1 MNTNINLTVAIRENS
16 KETCVNYLTA
26 KDKIAMFDL
35 YEKMAT
41 AIANGNE
48 YDIMQTARDI
58 INNEKRNN
66 KIDRHESIIADIME
80 IVVSNTKEGDALQI
94 WHTAAMLEKFYPN
107 LCENHISY
115 GSTCTVAPLG
125 ATAVALRRLVENG
138 VFKETTAIKC
148 DTDTMTKV
156 FIRIV

>member
-1 MNTNINLTVAIRENS
+1 MNTNINLTVAIRTNPEKS
-16 KETCVNYLTA
+16 SVNYLTA

-41 AIANGNE
+41 AIASGNE
-48 YDIMQTARDI
+48 YDILRTARDI
-58 INNEKRNN
+58 INNEKRNE
-66 KIDRHESIIADIME
+66 KIDHHESIIADIIE
-80 IVVSNTKEGDALQI
+80 IIVSNTKEGDALQI
-94 WHTAAMLEKFYPN
+94 WHTAAMLEKFYPR
-107 LCENHISY
+107 LCDSQVVNGHMF
-115 GSTCTVAPLG
+115 TTAPLG

-148 DTDTMTKV
+148 DTDTTTRV